1 MKPLHLVGLR
11 GANDQKLIFHP
22 PERAPLVLTSLVPP
36 MDQEQILGFYQQVL
50 APSGQLPRIEV
61 EWGQSML
68 PTDRRF
74 LQTMR
79 ERHGAQEVLVVVRV
93 LRDQPMVDLN
103 QILAQ
108 PELDA
113 FQHVAISAVDPMRNE
128 SLVRLSELAQFVT
141 EVAQER
147 YEEIADELGLRQEA
161 FHSIQHRLRVLL
173 NPVDILEAV
182 NALIDVQ
189 DEAKA
194 IALASPRGHE
204 GAGQDGPRPE
214 EAKSTFEDQVVWRI
228 LSRVFHARP
237 VEEQVLLA
245 AFALDKQKLGAKLL
259 GARWKSAHA
268 RLRAA
273 QLIRNDELAGW
284 ATWLKEAKQEDLLRQ
299 AVSVH
304 YARRRD
310 EVRWIGQA
318 RKWFRDHQ
326 GRKRGGELHPRIVA
340 VFDLINAGKYGRA
353 KEELNTIEPL
363 LSGREV
369 SDTVRGDFWDALGR
383 VKLSIGQATDGLEAL
398 QRAVDLLEKGQAT
411 ATRRAATLTELASG
425 LRDNRRWL
433 EAEPL
438 FREALRLAEEG
449 GDTPTSRSITM
460 AELASGL
467 RDNRRWLE
475 AEPLFREA
483 LRLAEEGSDTPTNRS
498 ITMAELARGLRD
510 NGRWSEAEPLFREA
524 LRLAEE
530 GGATSTSRAIT
541 MHALARGLLG
551 NGRWSEAEPLLR
563 EASRLKEEGGAT
575 PTSRAITM
583 HELASGLR
591 DNGRWSEAEPLFR
604 EALRLAEEG
613 GDTSTGRAITMDH
626 LARGLRDNGRWS
638 EAEPLFRNA
647 LRLKEEG
654 GDTPTNRAITMHELA
669 RGLRDNG
676 RWSEAEP
683 LFRDAVRLAEEGGD
697 TPTNRAITMH
707 ELARGLRDNG
717 RWSEAEPLFR
727 NALRLKEEGGDTPTS
742 RAITM
747 HALARGLLDNGR
759 WPEAEPIFREALL
772 LKRGDNTEPVSLA
785 VTMDHLARG
794 LRDHGFWVEA
804 EPLFREAL
812 RLKEEARAKP
822 KSIRETMDELARG
835 LRANGREAE
844 AKALVEQATQ
854 LV

>member
-1 MKPLHLVGLR
+1 VKPLHLVGLR
-11 GANDQKLIFHP
+11 GADDQKLIFHP

-141 EVAQER
+141 QVAQER
-147 YEEIADELGLRQEA
+147 YEEIAEELGLRQEA

-194 IALASPRGHE
+194 IALASPRGLE
-204 GAGQDGPRPE
+204 GAGPDGPRPE

-237 VEEQVLLA
+237 VEEQVLLS

-259 GARWKSAHA
+259 GTRWKSAHA
-268 RLRAA
+268 RLRSA
-273 QLIRNDELAGW
+273 QLIRNDGLAGW

-304 YARRRD
+304 HARCRD
-310 EVRWIGQA
+310 EVRWLGQA

-326 GRKRGGELHPRIVA
+326 ESKRGGEIHPRILA
-340 VFDLINAGKYGRA
+340 VFGLINAGKYGRA
-353 KEELNTIEPL
+353 EEELNTIEPL
-363 LSGREV
+363 LSGSEV
-369 SDTVRGDFWDALGR
+369 SDAVRGDFWDARGR
-383 VKLSIGQATDGLEAL
+383 VRLSIGQVSDGLEAL
-398 QRAVDLLEKGQAT
+398 KRAVDLLEKGKAPAT
-411 ATRRAATLTELASG
+411 SRAATLTA
-425 LRDNRRWL
+425 
-433 EAEPL
+433 
-438 FREALRLAEEG
+438 
-449 GDTPTSRSITM
+449 
-460 AELASGL
+460 
-467 RDNRRWLE
+467 
-475 AEPLFREA
+475 
-483 LRLAEEGSDTPTNRS
+483 
-498 ITMAELARGLRD
+498 LARGLLD

-530 GGATSTSRAIT
+530 GGATLTHRAITIDDLARGLRDNGRWAEAEPLFREALRLAEEGGATPTNRAIT
-541 MHALARGLLG
+541 MHELARGLSD
-551 NGRWSEAEPLLR
+551 NGCWSEAEPFFR
-563 EASRLKEEGGAT
+563 EALRLKEEGGAT
-575 PTSRAITM
+575 PTSRSITM
-583 HELASGLR
+583 DELARGLL

-604 EALRLAEEG
+604 EALRL
-613 GDTSTGRAITMDH
+613 
-626 LARGLRDNGRWS
+626 
-638 EAEPLFRNA
+638 
-647 LRLKEEG
+647 KEEG
-654 GDTPTNRAITMHELA
+654 GDTPTSRAITMHALAQGLLDNRRWSEAEPIFRDALRLAEEGGATPTSRSITMHELA

-683 LFRDAVRLAEEGGD
+683 LFR
-697 TPTNRAITMH
+697 
-707 ELARGLRDNG
+707 
-717 RWSEAEPLFR
+717 
-727 NALRLKEEGGDTPTS
+727 
-742 RAITM
+742 
-747 HALARGLLDNGR
+747 
-759 WPEAEPIFREALL
+759 EALL
-772 LKRGDNTEPVSLA
+772 LKRGDNAEPVSLA
-785 VTMDHLARG
+785 ATMDDLARG
-794 LRDHGFWVEA
+794 LRDHGSWVEA
-804 EPLFREAL
+804 ESLFREAL

-844 AKALVEQATQ
+844 AKALVEQTAQ

>member
-1 MKPLHLVGLR
+1 
-11 GANDQKLIFHP
+11 
-22 PERAPLVLTSLVPP
+22 

-194 IALASPRGHE
+194 IALASPHGHE
-204 GAGQDGPRPE
+204 GAGPDGSRLG
-214 EAKSTFEDQVVWRI
+214 ATSTFEDQVVWRI
-228 LSRVFHARP
+228 LSRVFDARP
-237 VEEQVLLA
+237 VEEQVLLT
-245 AFALDKQKLGAKLL
+245 AFVLDKQNQGSKLL

-284 ATWLKEAKQEDLLRQ
+284 ATWLKEAKQEDLLWQ

-304 YARRRD
+304 HALRRD
-310 EVRWIGQA
+310 EVRWLGQA

-326 GRKRGGELHPRIVA
+326 ESKRGGELHARIFA
-340 VFDLINAGKYGRA
+340 VFGLINAGKYGRA
-353 KEELNTIEPL
+353 EEELNTIEPL

-369 SDTVRGDFWDALGR
+369 SDEVRGDFWDALGW
-383 VKLSIGQATDGLEAL
+383 VKLSMGQAMDGIEAL
-398 QRAVDLLEKGQAT
+398 QRAVDLLEKKGQAT
-411 ATRRAATLTELASG
+411 ATRRAATLT
-425 LRDNRRWL
+425 
-433 EAEPL
+433 
-438 FREALRLAEEG
+438 
-449 GDTPTSRSITM
+449 M
-460 AELASGL
+460 
-467 RDNRRWLE
+467 
-475 AEPLFREA
+475 
-483 LRLAEEGSDTPTNRS
+483 
-498 ITMAELARGLRD
+498 LARGLRD
-510 NGRWSEAEPLFREA
+510 NGRWAEAEPLFREA

-530 GGATSTSRAIT
+530 GGATLTHHAIT
-541 MHALARGLLG
+541 IDDLARGLRD
-551 NGRWSEAEPLLR
+551 NGHWAEAEPLFR
-563 EASRLKEEGGAT
+563 EALRLKEEGGAT

-583 HELASGLR
+583 HELARGLS
-591 DNGRWSEAEPLFR
+591 DNGCWAEAEPFFR
-604 EALRLAEEG
+604 E
-613 GDTSTGRAITMDH
+613 
-626 LARGLRDNGRWS
+626 
-638 EAEPLFRNA
+638 A

-654 GDTPTNRAITMHELA
+654 GDTPASRAITMHELA
-669 RGLRDNG
+669 RGL
-676 RWSEAEP
+676 
-683 LFRDAVRLAEEGGD
+683 
-697 TPTNRAITMH
+697 
-707 ELARGLRDNG
+707 
-717 RWSEAEPLFR
+717 
-727 NALRLKEEGGDTPTS
+727 
-742 RAITM
+742 
-747 HALARGLLDNGR
+747 LDNGR
-759 WPEAEPIFREALL
+759 WA
-772 LKRGDNTEPVSLA
+772 D
-785 VTMDHLARG
+785 
-794 LRDHGFWVEA
+794 A

-812 RLKEEARAKP
+812 RLKRDDNAKPVSLAVTMDHLSRGLRDHGCWAEAEPLFHEALRLKEEARDKS
-822 KSIRETMDELARG
+822 KSIRETRDELARG

-844 AKALVEQATQ
+844 AKALVEQAAQ